1 MQFAL
6 LVFESPEAFAARKN
20 DTIDPYTG
28 AWRAYDGR
36 QLELPTALT
45 HQNCY

>member
-6 LVFESPEAFAARKN
+6 LVFESPEAFATRKN

-28 AWRAYDGR
+28 AWRAR
-36 QLELPTALT
+36 QRQRLVRV
-45 HQNCY
+45 